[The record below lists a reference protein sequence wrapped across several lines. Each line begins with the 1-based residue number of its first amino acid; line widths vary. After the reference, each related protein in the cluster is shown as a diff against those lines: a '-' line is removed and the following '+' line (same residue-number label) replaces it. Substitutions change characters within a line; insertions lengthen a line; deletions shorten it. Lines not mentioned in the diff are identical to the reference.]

1 MNDTFL
7 FNLVCMLAGFVI
19 GVIVELVAEVKQ
31 ISEQTRTIQKQKLEI
46 QKLRENGSTT
56 TTQVIEINDNRAQPD
71 SYFTPF

>member
-1 MNDTFL
+1 MNDTTL
-7 FNLVCMLAGFVI
+7 INLVCMLAGFVI
-19 GVIVELVAEVKQ
+19 GVIVELVVEVKQ

-56 TTQVIEINDNRAQPD
+56 TQVIEINDNRAQPD

>member
-7 FNLVCMLAGFVI
+7 INLVCILAGFVI
-19 GVIVELVAEVKQ
+19 GVIFELVAEVNQ
-31 ISEQTRTIQKQKLEI
+31 ISELTRTIQKQKLEI

-56 TTQVIEINDNRAQPD
+56 AQVIEINDNRAQPD